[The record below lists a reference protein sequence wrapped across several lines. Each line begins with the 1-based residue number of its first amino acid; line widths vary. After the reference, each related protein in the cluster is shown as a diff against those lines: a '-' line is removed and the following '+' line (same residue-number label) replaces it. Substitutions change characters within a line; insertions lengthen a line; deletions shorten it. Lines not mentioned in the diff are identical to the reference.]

1 MIDIFGPIKSLLKF
15 DNVVTD
21 NIVFQ
26 LHYKATFLILSACSI
41 LITSRQFFGDPI
53 DCMVD
58 GIPSNIMDTY
68 CWIYS
73 TFTIPKWNN
82 GKIGK
87 DVHPGVSVYDEDTD
101 TVKYHKYYQWVC
113 FVLLFQAMFFYAPR
127 YLWKLWEAGRMRS
140 LVMDLNCSIVFDP
153 EHKELLINYF
163 VKNLHLQNFYAI
175 RFFLCEFLNFC
186 NILLQMYFINYF
198 LEGEFKMYG
207 YNILTMD
214 ETKPEDRM
222 DVMNRMFPIV
232 TKCTFNKYGPTGSIQ
247 RFDGMCV
254 LPLNI
259 LNEKIFAFLWFWF
272 WFIAIISALNIVYR
286 TIIIV
291 NPVFR
296 LILLRSKTDNSSHKE
311 LKSLTQKFWI
321 GDWFVLYQL
330 SKNISPVDFRDLVS
344 DLTNKFEVK
353 DNV

>member
-1 MIDIFGPIKSLLKF
+1 MIDIFGPIKTLLKF
-15 DNVVTD
+15 DNVVID
-21 NIVFQ
+21 NIVFR
-26 LHYKATFLILSACSI
+26 LHYRATVLILLVCSI
-41 LITSRQFFGDPI
+41 LITSRQYFGDPI
-53 DCMVD
+53 DCMVE
-58 GIPSNIMDTY
+58 GIPTNIMDTY

-73 TFTIPKWNN
+73 TFTLPKWNN

-113 FVLLFQAMFFYAPR
+113 FVLFFQAMFFYAPR

-140 LVMDLNCSIVFDP
+140 LIMDLNCSIVFDP

-175 RFFLCEFLNFC
+175 RFFLCEFLNLC

-207 YNILTMD
+207 YNILTMN
-214 ETKPEDRM
+214 ETKPEDRT

-232 TKCTFNKYGPTGSIQ
+232 TKCTFHKFGPTGSIQ
-247 RFDGMCV
+247 KFDGMCV
-254 LPLNI
+254 LPLNV

-272 WFIAIISALNIVYR
+272 WFIAIISVLNIVYR
-286 TIIIV
+286 TLIIV
-291 NPVFR
+291 NPVLR
-296 LILLRSKTDNSSHKE
+296 LMLLKSKTDSSSHKA

-321 GDWFVLYQL
+321 GDWFVFYQL

-344 DLTNKFEVK
+344 DLTNKFEEK

>member
-1 MIDIFGPIKSLLKF
+1 MIDIFGPIKTLLKF
-15 DNVVTD
+15 DNVCID
-21 NIVFQ
+21 NIVFR
-26 LHYKATFLILSACSI
+26 LHYRATVLILLACSI
-41 LITSRQFFGDPI
+41 LITSRQYFGDPI
-53 DCMVD
+53 DCMVE
-58 GIPSNIMDTY
+58 GIPMNIMDTY

-73 TFTIPKWNN
+73 TFTIPNWNKE
-82 GKIGK
+82 KIGK
-87 DVHPGVSVYDEDTD
+87 DVHPGVSAYNEDTD

-113 FVLLFQAMFFYAPR
+113 FVLFFQAMFFYAPR

-140 LVMDLNCSIVFDP
+140 LIMDLNCSIVFDP

-175 RFFLCEFLNFC
+175 RFFLCEFLNLC

-207 YNILTMD
+207 YNILTMN
-214 ETKPEDRM
+214 ETKPEDRT
-222 DVMNRMFPIV
+222 DVMNRIFPIV
-232 TKCTFNKYGPTGSIQ
+232 TKCTFNKFGPTGTIQ
-247 RFDGMCV
+247 KFDGMCV
-254 LPLNI
+254 LPLNV

-272 WFIAIISALNIVYR
+272 WFIAIISVLSIVYR
-286 TIIIV
+286 TLTIV
-291 NPVFR
+291 NPVLR
-296 LILLRSKTDNSSHKE
+296 LILLRLKTNNSSYKE

-330 SKNISPVDFRDLVS
+330 SKNISSVDFSDLVS
-344 DLTNKFEVK
+344 GLTNKFEEK